1 MLMIVVV
8 CVIIVFLI
16 FGCQTQKQW
25 NNKGF
30 NRGWIDTA
38 TVTVYDTIHIKGS
51 SKDTLFMSSNDTIF
65 LRDSM
70 FVTKYFY
77 NTVTKQNYIHTDVPA
92 QEKVVVKEIHI
103 TTLKEIAYT
112 FWDHLKAV
120 WFVWLGLFILLII
133 IAIVSLFKK

>member
-1 MLMIVVV
+1 MKHLS
-8 CVIIVFLI
+8 IIFALI
-16 FGCQTQKQW
+16 IFASCQTQKQW
-25 NNKGF
+25 SKKGF
-30 NRGWIDTA
+30 NRGWIDTS